1 MFLFCGMAFVDLAHL
16 RKEDI
21 KGRVLSYYRQK
32 SGSLIQVEIPVE
44 AQGLLDDLAA
54 DTTPDSPY
62 LFPFLDGMK
71 TGEDAYKE
79 YNAALDKIMDKYE
92 AVIPYFEKALE
103 LNPNDSNTLS
113 TLKELYFRLRTK
125 NKVYQEKYDKTME
138 KLKSL

>member
-1 MFLFCGMAFVDLAHL
+1 MH
-16 RKEDI
+16 
-21 KGRVLSYYRQK
+21 
-32 SGSLIQVEIPVE
+32 
-44 AQGLLDDLAA
+44 
-54 DTTPDSPY
+54 
-62 LFPFLDGMK
+62 
-71 TGEDAYKE
+71 
-79 YNAALDKIMDKYE
+79 AALDKIMDKYE